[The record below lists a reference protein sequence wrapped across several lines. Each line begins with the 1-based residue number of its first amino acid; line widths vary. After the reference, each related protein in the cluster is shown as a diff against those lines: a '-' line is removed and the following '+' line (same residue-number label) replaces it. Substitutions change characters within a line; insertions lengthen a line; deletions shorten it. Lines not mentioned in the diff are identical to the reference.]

1 MEEIFRDTQEQIDKF
16 YRCVVG
22 LMLKDYKE
30 KGITLDQAER
40 LYRDCNIA
48 TIFKNGKVE
57 FEWKNIE

>member
-40 LYRDCNIA
+40 LYRDWNIA